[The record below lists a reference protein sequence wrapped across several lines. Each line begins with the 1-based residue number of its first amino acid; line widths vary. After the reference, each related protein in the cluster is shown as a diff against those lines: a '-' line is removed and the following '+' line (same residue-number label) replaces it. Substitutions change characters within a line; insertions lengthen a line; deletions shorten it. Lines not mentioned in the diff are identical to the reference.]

1 MLLRSPLVLAALLCG
16 ALPCLAA
23 HPAHAREPR
32 RFFLSGDGTLSIR
45 STKNRFRFNGRF
57 RTRDGRYLPAAL
69 RRINRVIGTRYSDRA
84 ARVSLRFIEVLSF
97 LRATLHGGVITV
109 SSGYRSPRYNRS
121 LRAKGRT
128 VAKASLHQY
137 GMAADLHIARVAP
150 KLLWQTAKK
159 HRVGGAGYYKSR
171 WVHIDVGPPRS
182 WTQGTANVRKGV
194 SDDNKRLIVVPEL
207 DRYRSGETMSLR
219 LARMTA
225 YPLGVR
231 QRWILEKIEGA
242 DAAVVGDVAGVAVGM
257 EHGGRGAGAGRAG
270 IRIVARRPPSGR
282 AARSSRPSGP
292 YRAAS
297 RRRRRR
303 RGAVSTSTPSGRCR
317 SRCCRPST
325 GPTPTTPAR
334 SDSPPCRPA
343 RRWCC

>member
-242 DAAVVGDVAGVAVGM
+242 DAAVKVLASRAVTPRRP
-257 EHGGRGAGAGRAG
+257 RGAPRSRGGCTRYRSIAALSGFSLRLSGLAPGRYRVRVGFCA
-270 IRIVARRPPSGR
+270 IKWPAMPKEIV
-282 AARSSRPSGP
+282 SRPFEVL
-292 YRAAS
+292 A
-297 RRRRRR
+297 
-303 RGAVSTSTPSGRCR
+303 
-317 SRCCRPST
+317 
-325 GPTPTTPAR
+325 
-334 SDSPPCRPA
+334 PPKR
-343 RRWCC
+343 